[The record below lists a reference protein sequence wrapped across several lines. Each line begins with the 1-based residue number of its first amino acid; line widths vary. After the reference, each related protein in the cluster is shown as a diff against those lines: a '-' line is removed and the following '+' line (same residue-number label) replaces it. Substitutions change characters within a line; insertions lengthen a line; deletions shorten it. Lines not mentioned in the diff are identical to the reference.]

1 MGAATPH
8 PPPPP
13 PPPSCPSKS
22 SEEEQSRSPPRRY
35 VSRSLSLARSR
46 FARVNGGYRARA
58 CVWCVWCVC
67 ARVVAP
73 PLHVSVASSTSS
85 RPRLSRSRRINGG
98 RGVPFR
104 AWTCKNDRRRTRF
117 GRDAEFPRRA
127 RGTPS
132 RSIMRDMAG
141 KIAELKFEAPLARF
155 EEEDTASLKNMN
167 LLTEQLLDASLDTSF
182 SENCNANE
190 PPTTHENGTDILQ
203 EGTFSPFSGSLE
215 DLVNTFDEK
224 ITSCFRDYGTDVE
237 SLAPVQVRTQEEIM
251 NECQMWWTIT
261 GTFGNILP
269 IDWSKSY
276 ARKMHMPAL
285 NLNEAPASTERPELE
300 DLSSEDEAVA
310 TDLDMHALILSSS
323 TDTHSPEEPMKTAEE
338 VLREIDDIMQ
348 ESPSMERSPDSEG
361 SLLDSDE
368 ALERSREVLGSPL
381 HEKKLKQL
389 SSSQLTELFGEMESL
404 VAALSETLI
413 AELALRDEL
422 EYEKELK
429 NQFISLLLAVQNR
442 RRQHHVTKKRNQMQ
456 NGTSPLPQ
464 HRSLQEPKY
473 LTTVIP
479 YHTDSGPPDNQALQ
493 VLIKILKAI
502 SEDSPTVPT
511 LLTDYIL
518 KVLCPT

>member
-1 MGAATPH
+1 
-8 PPPPP
+8 
-13 PPPSCPSKS
+13 
-22 SEEEQSRSPPRRY
+22 
-35 VSRSLSLARSR
+35 
-46 FARVNGGYRARA
+46 
-58 CVWCVWCVC
+58 
-67 ARVVAP
+67 
-73 PLHVSVASSTSS
+73 
-85 RPRLSRSRRINGG
+85 
-98 RGVPFR
+98 
-104 AWTCKNDRRRTRF
+104 
-117 GRDAEFPRRA
+117 
-127 RGTPS
+127 
-132 RSIMRDMAG
+132 
-141 KIAELKFEAPLARF
+141 
-155 EEEDTASLKNMN
+155 
-167 LLTEQLLDASLDTSF
+167 
-182 SENCNANE
+182 
-190 PPTTHENGTDILQ
+190 
-203 EGTFSPFSGSLE
+203 
-215 DLVNTFDEK
+215 
-224 ITSCFRDYGTDVE
+224 
-237 SLAPVQVRTQEEIM
+237 M

-285 NLNEAPASTERPELE
+285 NLNEAPLSNDRQELE

-323 TDTHSPEEPMKTAEE
+323 IDTHSPEEQLKTAEE

-348 ESPSMERSPDSEG
+348 ESPSMERSPDSDG

-389 SSSQLTELFGEMESL
+389 SSSQLTELLGEMESL
-404 VAALSETLI
+404 VGALSETLI

-464 HRSLQEPKY
+464 HRSLQDSKY

-502 SEDSPTVPT
+502 NEDSPTVPT

>member
-1 MGAATPH
+1 
-8 PPPPP
+8 
-13 PPPSCPSKS
+13 
-22 SEEEQSRSPPRRY
+22 
-35 VSRSLSLARSR
+35 
-46 FARVNGGYRARA
+46 
-58 CVWCVWCVC
+58 
-67 ARVVAP
+67 
-73 PLHVSVASSTSS
+73 
-85 RPRLSRSRRINGG
+85 
-98 RGVPFR
+98 
-104 AWTCKNDRRRTRF
+104 
-117 GRDAEFPRRA
+117 
-127 RGTPS
+127 
-132 RSIMRDMAG
+132 MRDMAG

-167 LLTEQLLDASLDTSF
+167 LLTEQLLDTSLNTSYG
-182 SENCNANE
+182 ENCNANE
-190 PPTTHENGTDILQ
+190 PVTTQENGTDILQ

-285 NLNEAPASTERPELE
+285 NLNEAPVPNERPELE

-323 TDTHSPEEPMKTAEE
+323 TDTHSPEEPLKTAEE

-348 ESPSMERSPDSEG
+348 ESPSMERSPDSDG

-389 SSSQLTELFGEMESL
+389 TSSQLTELLGEMESL
-404 VAALSETLI
+404 VGALSETLI

-442 RRQHHVTKKRNQMQ
+442 RRQHHVTKKRNQIQ

-464 HRSLQEPKY
+464 HRSLQESKY

-479 YHTDSGPPDNQALQ
+479 YHTNSGPPDNQALQ